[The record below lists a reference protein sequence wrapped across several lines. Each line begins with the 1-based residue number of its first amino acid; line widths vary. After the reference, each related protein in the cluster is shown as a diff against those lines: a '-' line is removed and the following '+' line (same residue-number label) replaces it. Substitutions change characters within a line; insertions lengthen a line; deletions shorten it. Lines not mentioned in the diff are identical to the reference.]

1 MQGGREIYG
10 SLACLFRLAVNM
22 WVVVLP
28 LFGMDTSY
36 HMAISVKDVIVA
48 T

>member
-1 MQGGREIYG
+1 MQKGREIYG
-10 SLACLFRLAVNM
+10 SLACLFRLAANI

-48 T
+48 A

>member
-1 MQGGREIYG
+1 MQKGREIYG
-10 SLACLFRLAVNM
+10 SLAYLFRLAANI
-22 WVVVLP
+22 WVVLP